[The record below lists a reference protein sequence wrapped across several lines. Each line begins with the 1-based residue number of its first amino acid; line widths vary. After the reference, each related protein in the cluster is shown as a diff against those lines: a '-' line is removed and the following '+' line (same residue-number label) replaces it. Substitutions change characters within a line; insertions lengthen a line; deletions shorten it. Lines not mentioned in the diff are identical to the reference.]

1 MKNEILNESKNEYEL
16 TIWKN
21 GKRFD
26 SCSKIKISDE
36 INTISKLKEV
46 ILLSNNKINITPDKI
61 RLFNQKGFELEDA
74 DLKLLK
80 DSPLIYIS
88 YDSKDFSYLNYYYE
102 YKIIKPIKSGGF
114 AEVYLAE
121 NILNKKLVAIK
132 KTDIKHFS
140 TDEIYNLTR
149 EGRLLSN
156 LNHPNIIKIYCY
168 YTYENY
174 LYNVMEYAKGGE
186 LTQYINSTKDIPEE
200 KIKSIFKQIY
210 DAVKYIHNKNIINR
224 DLKTNNVVFLDQE
237 KTKVA
242 IIDFGISST
251 FSGGD
256 VLNAGTLKYLPPET
270 FQENNKNSIKI
281 DMWALGVIL
290 YILYFKKFPYDG
302 KNSTE
307 IKNKILF
314 EPVSYPKN
322 VKVRKTLMN
331 LINKLLDKNSDDRIS
346 TADESFS
353 NYFNDNDTKSSAFI
367 FSRQISKSLKENYKA
382 EKLNDIMQL
391 IEKLKTNNDK

>member
-80 DSPLIYIS
+80 ESPLIYIS
-88 YDSKDFSYLNYYYE
+88 YDNKDFSYLNYYYE

-132 KTDIKHFS
+132 KTDIKYFS

-210 DAVKYIHNKNIINR
+210 DAVKYIHNKNIIHR

-353 NYFNDNDTKSSAFI
+353 SYFNDNDTKSSAFI

-382 EKLNDIMQL
+382 EKLNDIMQI
-391 IEKLKTNNDK
+391 IEKLKTNNNK